1 MSDGL
6 THPITAQSFA
16 IIDREIGEHNFMMSE
31 YAIVRRII
39 HTTADFEFKQL
50 VKFECGAI
58 ASGLAAISART
69 PIVVDVGMVKQG
81 IMGLLAK
88 TFGNPVINALELASS
103 SDLVDAGDRTRS
115 EIGMRACMQQY
126 PEAIFVVGNAPT
138 ALLALCQP
146 PDFVFAPKLI
156 IGAPVGFVSVLE
168 SKAALAN
175 SSYPHIRIEGRKGGS
190 PVAAAIIN
198 ALVTLA
204 WEQKS

>member
-1 MSDGL
+1 MSDRL
-6 THPITAQSFA
+6 IHPITAQSFA
-16 IIDREIGEHNFMMSE
+16 IIDREIGEHSFTATE

-50 VKFECGAI
+50 TRFTNGAI
-58 ASGLAAISART
+58 AIALEAIMNRA

-81 IMGLLAK
+81 IVGLLAK
-88 TFGNPVINALELASS
+88 TFGNEVITAVDFTSELA
-103 SDLVDAGDRTRS
+103 DRGDRTRS
-115 EIGMRACMQQY
+115 EIGMQQCMQAY

-146 PDFVFAPKLI
+146 PDFKFAPKLI

-168 SKAALAN
+168 SKAALTR
-175 SSYPHIRIEGRKGGS
+175 SPYPHICIEGRKGGS

-198 ALVTLA
+198 ALVTLV
-204 WEQKS
+204 WEKIDD

>member
-1 MSDGL
+1 MSEGL
-6 THPITAQSFA
+6 IHPITAQSFA
-16 IIDREIGEHNFMMSE
+16 IIDREIGEHNFTLPE

-50 VKFECGAI
+50 VKFERGAI
-58 ASGLAAISART
+58 ASGLAAISAGT

-81 IMGLLAK
+81 IIGLLAK
-88 TFGNPVINALELASS
+88 TFGNPVINALDFASS
-103 SDLVDAGDRTRS
+103 GDFGDSGDRTRS
-115 EIGMRACMQQY
+115 EIGMRACMRQH

-168 SKAALAN
+168 SKAALAG
-175 SSYPHIRIEGRKGGS
+175 SSHPHIRIEGRKGGS